1 MAFLQHPDFAENV
14 RKALND
20 LLGMYGNTSPNYD
33 GTSYAVFDFDNTCS
47 VFDIEEQ
54 TAIYQFETMSFALSP
69 EELSK
74 VLTSGIGELDLP
86 RGAKGVCYRDCICDI
101 TAAYSHLY
109 QCYGPFT
116 PAGVS
121 EETQTR
127 MQQDPYWLEFAV
139 KTIFMYGMIAEAE
152 SELAAYPW
160 ITYLFAGM
168 TEQEVYDLAYA
179 SHSFYKE
186 VETSTVTWAT
196 PEEIDK
202 TSKVGHVEY
211 EWTSGTQVSEN
222 IKELWK
228 TLQANGIDVWVCSAS
243 ATDPIRA
250 AIDVWGLH
258 DYCKGMLAMTNV
270 LEDGKYVNAYDYEKG
285 CGWYAMPDGRW
296 KKMKTPEGAQTQ
308 GAGKVT
314 AIANAIAP
322 EYGGHG
328 PIAGFMDSTGDYN
341 FCTEFDTLK
350 LVICFNRAS
359 RKVTDGGGVIS
370 EVAMYEKDTL
380 KYDFVRADSAGDTLY
395 LLQGREENGLRGLRN
410 SNATMLLGK
419 KKEKLLKNEDNE
431 AQLKYIIEKRMTVE
445 DIINTFAIKTAADEE
460 GNELGFKYG
469 FLKEYGGYHQHK

>member
-168 TEQEVYDLAYA
+168 TEQEVYGLAKRACLAY
-179 SHSFYKE
+179 KD
-186 VETSTVTWAT
+186 VDTSAEIRQTSPSVSSRLGSLHCQWIAGVSVPGSIRELMTVLN
-196 PEEIDK
+196 
-202 TSKVGHVEY
+202 
-211 EWTSGTQVSEN
+211 EN
-222 IKELWK
+222 
-228 TLQANGIDVWVCSAS
+228 GMPVWICSAS
-243 ATDPIRA
+243 MTDVIRA

-258 DYCKGMLAMTNV
+258 ESLTGLIGLSLARDTNGRY
-270 LEDGKYVNAYDYEKG
+270 LACCDPAGGYALLPQETGEWIHDDCLG
-285 CGWYAMPDGRW
+285 CAL
-296 KKMKTPEGAQTQ
+296 TF
-308 GAGKVT
+308 GAGKSA
-314 AIANAIAP
+314 AIDRILCRR
-322 EYGGHG
+322 YGHG
-328 PIAGFMDSTGDYN
+328 PVAGFMDSTGDFH
-341 FCTEFDTLK
+341 FCTEYRSMK
-350 LVICFNRAS
+350 LAVCFNRAD
-359 RKVTDGGGVIS
+359 RKPTDGGGFIS
-370 EVAMYEKDTL
+370 ALALYQQDEL
-380 KYDFVRADSAGDTLY
+380 RYDLNAANASGDTLY
-395 LLQGREENGLRGLRN
+395 LLQGRNENGQRTLYPDQASIRLGEQKK
-410 SNATMLLGK
+410 TLLSGA
-419 KKEKLLKNEDNE
+419 ENN
-431 AQLKYIIEKRMTVE
+431 AQLQEMTDSGLTVRE
-445 DIINTFAIKTAADEE
+445 IVDQFAAKADLE
-460 GNELGFKYG
+460 GFR
-469 FLKEYGGYHQHK
+469 GYHSVD